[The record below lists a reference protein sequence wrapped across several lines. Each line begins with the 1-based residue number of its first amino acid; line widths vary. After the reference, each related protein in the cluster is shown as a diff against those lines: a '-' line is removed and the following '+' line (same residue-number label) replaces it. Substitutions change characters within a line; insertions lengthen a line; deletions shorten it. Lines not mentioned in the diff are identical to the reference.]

1 MPALVESVRP
11 VLYSCKGVTARLVNL
26 IPPSQ
31 FWKWKDQWANA
42 LRTVIFSAA
51 LVEYL
56 ATGRLISLA
65 TASELLGSE
74 LFLKPYRLL
83 EPDNNP
89 SVQEEWSDRL
99 AISTEDYLHGIIS
112 LVNELVGFDARR

>member
-11 VLYSCKGVTARLVNL
+11 VLYSCKGVTAGLVNL

-74 LFLKPYRLL
+74 LLLKPYRLL
-83 EPDNNP
+83 ELDNFP
-89 SVQEEWSDRL
+89 VQEEWSDRL
-99 AISTEDYLHGIIS
+99 TISTEDYLHGIIS
-112 LVNELVGFDARR
+112 LVNELVSFNARR

>member
-1 MPALVESVRP
+1 MRVRLILCTQNLYTAHSNHTRIVPALLESVRP
-11 VLYSCKGVTARLVNL
+11 VLHSCKGVTAGLVDL

-56 ATGRLISLA
+56 ASGRLISLA
-65 TASELLGSE
+65 ATNELLGSE
-74 LFLKPYRLL
+74 L
-83 EPDNNP
+83 
-89 SVQEEWSDRL
+89 S
-99 AISTEDYLHGIIS
+99 
-112 LVNELVGFDARR
+112 